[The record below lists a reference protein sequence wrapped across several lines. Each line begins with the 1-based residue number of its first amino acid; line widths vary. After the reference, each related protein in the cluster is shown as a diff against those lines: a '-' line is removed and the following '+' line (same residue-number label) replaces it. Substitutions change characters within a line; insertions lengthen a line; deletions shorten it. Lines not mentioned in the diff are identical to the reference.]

1 MNTQKVG
8 QAIGYWQVLA
18 RERTALQTLHLYRSQ
33 CDRIADELASAVRIA
48 SGVILCTKRFVQ
60 SGNFKVFCAVEI
72 NLSSTSIWERRK
84 WKDVTAM
91 SFSPTSP
98 EGEEVEVLLEWRGEE
113 LYALLRDPTDGEDVE
128 EMRVDPNT
136 LVADFR

>member
-1 MNTQKVG
+1 MNTEEVSRV
-8 QAIGYWQVLA
+8 IGWWQVLVKG
-18 RERTALQTLHLYRSQ
+18 RTTLQILRQYRAQ
-33 CDRIADELASAVRIA
+33 CDKIADELASAARIA
-48 SGVILCTKRFVQ
+48 SGVILVTKRFVEP
-60 SGNFKVFCAVEI
+60 GNFKVFCAVEI
-72 NLSSTSIWERRK
+72 NLSSTAIWERRK